1 MGRRNSA
8 VTREIGQGTRS
19 QEPRRLRVRG
29 WEILL
34 LLAWLF
40 PLIRIE
46 HPAQG
51 AGGFS
56 LRFYGN
62 GGGDIDRVKI
72 PVEERSINLGGDLTI
87 EWWMKALQ
95 EENPS
100 SACLSAEGD
109 LWIFGNILF
118 DRDVFG
124 PGDYGDY
131 GISLA
136 GGQIAFGVNRG
147 GNGFTLCGS
156 IFVADENWHHIAV
169 TRRGSD
175 GRMQIFVDGRLD
187 ATGWGPAGDIRY
199 RDGRSTSY
207 PNDPYLVIGAEKH
220 DVDRTTYPSYSG
232 WIDEVR
238 ISRIIR
244 YEGEFTPPRAPFTP
258 DEDTVALY
266 HFDEGPEG
274 PCRDTV
280 TDATGM
286 NPGMCRYGFID
297 RSPGPVYS
305 SDTPFSTPPPPVILS
320 GPVVFPLATS
330 AVVTWTTDVEATS
343 EVRWGNACGSW
354 SRSLSDSELK
364 RTHSLVL
371 DALSPG
377 VFYCLQVRSANAGG
391 SSDWTP
397 GDGLGFTTRAVE
409 FRTYLPLIQRAS
421 DR

>member
-8 VTREIGQGTRS
+8 VTRESGQGTRS
-19 QEPRRLRVRG
+19 REPCRLRVRG
-29 WEILL
+29 WRSLL
-34 LLAWLF
+34 LLGWLL
-40 PLIRIE
+40 PLGIV

-51 AGGFS
+51 VSGFS

-62 GGGDIDRVKI
+62 GDGDIDRVKI
-72 PVEERSINLGGDLTI
+72 PVEGRSINLGGDLTI
-87 EWWMKALQ
+87 EWWMKATRT
-95 EENPS
+95 ENPS
-100 SACLSAEGD
+100 SACLSAAGD

-136 GGQIAFGVNRG
+136 GGRIAFGVNRG
-147 GNGFTLCGS
+147 GDGFTLCGS
-156 IFVADENWHHIAV
+156 LLVADGNWHHIAV

-207 PNDPYLVIGAEKH
+207 SNDPYLVIGAEKH
-220 DVDRTTYPSYSG
+220 DVDRATYPSYSG

-244 YEGEFTPPRAPFTP
+244 YEGGFTPPRAPFTP
-258 DEDTVALY
+258 DGDTVALY

-274 PCRDTV
+274 PCTGTV

-286 NPGMCRYGFID
+286 NPGACRYGSAD
-297 RSPGPVYS
+297 RPAGPVYV
-305 SDTPFSTPPPPVILS
+305 SDTPFAIPPPPVILS
-320 GPVVFPLATS
+320 GPAVFPLATS

-343 EVRWGNACGSW
+343 EVRWGNVCGAW
-354 SRSLSDSELK
+354 SQSLSNSDPK

-377 VFYCLQVRSANAGG
+377 AFYCLQVRSANAGG

-409 FRTYLPLIQRAS
+409 FRIHLPLIQRAS